1 MRWSN
6 LTVGPVV
13 NAPNQHFIPFSRRRR
28 RDRPEWQTLRDDLAE
43 LLQPGRTGRH
53 FMGFLVIVPESVIPA
68 QIAKYRLI
76 DGLIGHLGQRSQR
89 L

>member
-1 MRWSN
+1 MRLGSVAN
-6 LTVGPVV
+6 S
-13 NAPNQHFIPFSRRRR
+13 PNQHFIPFSRRRR

-68 QIAKYRLI
+68 QMAKYRLI

>member
-1 MRWSN
+1 
-6 LTVGPVV
+6 
-13 NAPNQHFIPFSRRRR
+13 
-28 RDRPEWQTLRDDLAE
+28 
-43 LLQPGRTGRH
+43 LQQSGRTGRH
-53 FMGFLVIVPESVIPA
+53 SMSFLVLVPESVVPA